1 MKLETIG
8 NYIFAAKIRLDEVDL
23 TGLNNDEVTYKLNQA
38 QDAISTLLDCV
49 DALIN
54 KGFNHE

>member
-1 MKLETIG
+1 MKLQTID
-8 NYIFAAKIRLDEVDL
+8 NYIFAAKSGLDEVDL

-38 QDAISTLLDCV
+38 QEAISALLDCV
-49 DALIN
+49 DALVN